1 MADANK
7 GKGAAKRVLLTV
19 ACVLLVLVLLALIA
33 AAFALVYFDKM
44 WSMTVHPN
52 EVSRATLSASE
63 IAELETMTEPEDV
76 GGTEPT
82 LLPED
87 VTWATEP
94 AETIGGEEADH
105 IINILLI
112 GQDRRPGE
120 SRQRSDAM
128 ILCTVNTEKKTLT
141 MTSFL
146 RDLYVQIP
154 GYRDNRIN
162 AAYQFGGMP
171 LLNDCLELNF
181 GVHVDGNV
189 EVDFGEFTQIID
201 LMGGVRV
208 SLTGAEVGYMNG
220 AGHEVYPGVNNL
232 TGAEALTYA
241 RIRKL
246 DSDFYRTNRQRT
258 VLLALLDKVKTKS
271 FDEQYDLLLQILP
284 LITTDIE
291 TAEILRY
298 ALELLPILDELQ
310 VTTQHIPADGAYTNA
325 RIRGMSV
332 LVPDLEKNRQ
342 LLVET
347 LLGEQPE

>member
-1 MADANK
+1 M
-7 GKGAAKRVLLTV
+7 LLTV
-19 ACVLLVLVLLALIA
+19 ACVLLGIVLLGLITL
-33 AAFALVYFDKM
+33 AFALAYLDKM
-44 WSMTVHPN
+44 WGMTVHPN
-52 EVSRATLSASE
+52 EVSRVTLSSSE

-82 LLPED
+82 LQPED

-94 AETIGGEEADH
+94 AETIGGEEVDH

-112 GQDRRPGE
+112 GQDRRPGQG
-120 SRQRSDAM
+120 RQRSDAM
-128 ILCTVNTEKKTLT
+128 ILCTVNTDAKTLT

-171 LLNDCLELNF
+171 LLNQCLEVNF

-189 EVDFGEFTQIID
+189 EVDFNEFIKIID
-201 LMGGVRV
+201 LMGGVRI
-208 SLTGAEVGYMNG
+208 SLTNAEVGYLQKF
-220 AGHEVYPGVNNL
+220 GHDVYPGMNKL
-232 TGAEALTYA
+232 SGEKALAYA
-241 RIRKL
+241 RIRKI
-246 DSDFYRTNRQRT
+246 DNDFGRTNRQRT
-258 VLLALLDKVKTKS
+258 VLTALLNKVKTMS
-271 FDEQYDLLLQILP
+271 FEEQYDLLLEVLP

-291 TAEILRY
+291 TKDILQY
-298 ALELLPILDELQ
+298 ALRLLPILDELQ
-310 VTTQHIPADGAYTNA
+310 VTTQHIPAKDAYYNA

-342 LLVET
+342 ILLET
-347 LLGEQPE
+347 LLG